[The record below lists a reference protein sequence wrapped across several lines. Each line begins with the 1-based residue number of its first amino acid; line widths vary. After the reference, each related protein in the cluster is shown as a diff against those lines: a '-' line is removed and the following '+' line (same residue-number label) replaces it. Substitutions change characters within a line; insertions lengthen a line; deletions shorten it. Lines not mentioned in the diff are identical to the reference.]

1 MCAHPGSSRSLG
13 YGLACGALVPHLIE
27 LPCNAFISTS
37 VALASHPICDILATN
52 VGIVRKSGVPEAD
65 SRQCEGG
72 GSIIDI
78 CHATVRWWEAALHDP
93 CFVTF
98 DFGWGPPGSGA
109 RGLIAM
115 EQKTGVD
122 QSRLR

>member
-37 VALASHPICDILATN
+37 VALASRPICDILATN

-65 SRQCEGG
+65 SRQWGEWWQYHRYLPCH
-72 GSIIDI
+72 GSR
-78 CHATVRWWEAALHDP
+78 V
-93 CFVTF
+93 
-98 DFGWGPPGSGA
+98 GSRA
-109 RGLIAM
+109 PRSL
-115 EQKTGVD
+115 
-122 QSRLR
+122 LRHV

>member
-1 MCAHPGSSRSLG
+1 MLESCVNRESQKQ
-13 YGLACGALVPHLIE
+13 
-27 LPCNAFISTS
+27 T
-37 VALASHPICDILATN
+37 
-52 VGIVRKSGVPEAD
+52 AD
-65 SRQCEGG
+65 NGESG

-78 CHATVRWWEAALHDP
+78 CHATVRGWEAALHDP